1 MTQPTPRPW
10 EAIGQTVTSPA
21 ACGVGVAWC
30 GENSISGTDDHYEI
44 SLAEAEANAELIARM
59 ARSHDALVAACV
71 ALVRFVGGPVEPGPA
86 QYGTDAFA
94 PLLVAADLA
103 RAALALANPA
113 TK

>member
-71 ALVRFVGGPVEPGPA
+71 AAIGPLDEYEA
-86 QYGTDAFA
+86 DDA
-94 PLLVAADLA
+94 LDLI
-103 RAALALANPA
+103 RAALALANPNA
-113 TK
+113 K

>member
-1 MTQPTPRPW
+1 MSEPTPRPW
-10 EAIGQTVTSPA
+10 EANGQTVTSPA

-71 ALVRFVGGPVEPGPA
+71 AAIGPLDEYEA
-86 QYGTDAFA
+86 DDA
-94 PLLVAADLA
+94 LDLI
-103 RAALALANPA
+103 RAALALANPNA
-113 TK
+113 K